1 MKFFS
6 KRSYR
11 QKGYT
16 LIEALV
22 ASGVLLI
29 GVSAACSMSLSL
41 VTQEEINE
49 RSVRAFN
56 YLDNAARLYRL
67 GMEPSEIPA
76 LLPNEPIV
84 DSITFVSR
92 QVSANGMG
100 PTGTASLPIMRIT
113 MTYFPSGATAA
124 YDKDVEQWTGGDK
137 AATRS
142 EHVDVLRSESVQV
155 SEFSRVSTLAP

>member
-1 MKFFS
+1 MKFFA
-6 KRSYR
+6 KHTNRR
-11 QKGYT
+11 GGYT

-67 GMEPSEIPA
+67 GMKTSEIPA
-76 LLPNEPIV
+76 LLPTEAIV
-84 DSITFVSR
+84 DSLTFVPR
-92 QVSANGMG
+92 QVAVSGVD
-100 PTGTASLPIMRIT
+100 PTSPHTVQIMRVT
-113 MTYFPSGATAA
+113 MSYHPSGATES
-124 YDKDVEQWTGGDK
+124 YSGSDLEWTGGDD

-142 EHVDVLRSESVQV
+142 EYVDVFRADSIQTAD
-155 SEFSRVSTLAP
+155 FARVSSLAP